1 MLHFSCDLCGCPLNE
16 QRYVVKL
23 EVFPAFDPDALTEQD
38 VNSDHLSDLADELHD
53 LEINGEFEATDSGA
67 KYFRFD
73 LCPRCR
79 DKYVKEPLPREPAR
93 RPKFSQN

>member
-1 MLHFSCDLCGCPLNE
+1 MLHFTCDLCGCPLNE

-38 VNSDHLSDLADELHD
+38 VDSDHLSDLADELQD
-53 LEINGEFEATDSGA
+53 VEISGEFEPADTGA
-67 KYFRFD
+67 KYYRFD
-73 LCPRCR
+73 LCQRCR
-79 DKYVKEPLPREPAR
+79 DKYIQEPLPREPVR